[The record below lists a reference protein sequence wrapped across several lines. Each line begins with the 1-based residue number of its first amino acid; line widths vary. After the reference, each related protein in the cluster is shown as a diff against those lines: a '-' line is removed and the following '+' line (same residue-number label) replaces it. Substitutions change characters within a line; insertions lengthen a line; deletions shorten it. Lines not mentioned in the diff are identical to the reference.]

1 MADENISDILSKSQ
15 KSNPATE
22 SKPLVRDVEADQKGK
37 ISNYINQ
44 NAYCQVNLNFQAKWT
59 VSA

>member
-15 KSNPATE
+15 KSNPTTE
-22 SKPLVRDVEADQKGK
+22 SKPIARDIEADQKGK

-44 NAYCQVNLNFQAKWT
+44 NAYCQVK
-59 VSA
+59 